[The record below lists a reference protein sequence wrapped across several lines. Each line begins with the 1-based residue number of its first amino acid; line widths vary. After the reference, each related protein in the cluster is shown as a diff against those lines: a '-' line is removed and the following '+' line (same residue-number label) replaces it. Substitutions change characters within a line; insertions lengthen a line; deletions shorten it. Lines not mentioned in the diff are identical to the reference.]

1 MHMKTF
7 LHILKKI
14 LNEKYPSVVFDFYFY
29 SSKKCSHGIRPQSIN
44 IAWSRWNICDI
55 KEIWLEKKQDTNFKF
70 VLPQLIHTTKWK
82 FNYIIFRKNFDN
94 FDFLKNVYWI

>member
-1 MHMKTF
+1 MKSIQVLFLISISIQAKNIHMGLDHNLLT
-7 LHILKKI
+7 LHDHDEI
-14 LNEKYPSVVFDFYFY
+14 
-29 SSKKCSHGIRPQSIN
+29 
-44 IAWSRWNICDI
+44 ICDI

-94 FDFLKNVYWI
+94 FDFLKNVYWIWKMFE